1 MECEPKGQQ
10 TSSDT
15 YILFIEYR
23 FCIHIQTSVNRDQ
36 ISFVLPLR
44 PVASEASVPLTL
56 FSVEA
61 LIVRS
66 CSISGLIFLWEQL
79 VDTLMDKINI
89 FLSFCCYPIITVN
102 IQILS
107 LNLFS
112 KITRCPLNIFSF
124 NVNLKICS
132 FESCYLLK
140 SSPTGALIINKGK
153 LCRRVTSFVLK
164 SCRQSWLFLFPAETA
179 FNKHST
185 TNRGCGQ
192 WLRGLEPDAGRVHVQ
207 SVTVRNNKQTKVTP
221 NQQGYD
227 FYWEEKNKFNNL
239 LFLRGSHIDITALKV
254 EQSQNQPQF
263 YTLND
268 ITCSVSI
275 LYSTWRWCNRCTVC
289 VEGWR
294 HSNNTQFVLS
304 IVTACL
310 GLSFPSKPLFLLITA
325 CHFFPPPPQC
335 HAVSLPSPSRCTL
348 TAYLIVC
355 VWIHV
360 PSLPVWNCEDCI
372 E

>member
-153 LCRRVTSFVLK
+153 LCRRVSSFVLK
-164 SCRQSWLFLFPAETA
+164 SCRQSWLFSYQQKQPSTSTAPQTGGVGSDSEVWNQTQAVCMSNLLQSETI
-179 FNKHST
+179 
-185 TNRGCGQ
+185 
-192 WLRGLEPDAGRVHVQ
+192 
-207 SVTVRNNKQTKVTP
+207 NKQRWLQTSKGMTST
-221 NQQGYD
+221 
-227 FYWEEKNKFNNL
+227 EKKRINL
-239 LFLRGSHIDITALKV
+239 II
-254 EQSQNQPQF
+254 
-263 YTLND
+263 Y
-268 ITCSVSI
+268 CS
-275 LYSTWRWCNRCTVC
+275 
-289 VEGWR
+289 
-294 HSNNTQFVLS
+294 
-304 IVTACL
+304 
-310 GLSFPSKPLFLLITA
+310 
-325 CHFFPPPPQC
+325 
-335 HAVSLPSPSRCTL
+335 
-348 TAYLIVC
+348 
-355 VWIHV
+355 
-360 PSLPVWNCEDCI
+360 
-372 E
+372 